1 MRVYAVRKR
10 RGQWAVCSAGAVTLL
25 FESYEQA
32 LEIARTAAAV
42 LIDAPCSCSSCRAE

>member
-1 MRVYAVRKR
+1 MTVYAVRKR
-10 RGQWAVCSAGAVTLL
+10 RGQWAVCSAGAVTML

-42 LIDAPCSCSSCRAE
+42 LAILRTDEAGEP

>member
-1 MRVYAVRKR
+1 MF
-10 RGQWAVCSAGAVTLL
+10 

-42 LIDAPCSCSSCRAE
+42 LIDVPRSCSSHRAD

>member
-1 MRVYAVRKR
+1 MTVYAVRKR
-10 RGQWAVCSAGAVTLL
+10 RGQWAVCSAGAVTML

-42 LIDAPCSCSSCRAE
+42 MATFCGQTKLGEP